1 MKTNTPLP
9 TIGIGIIEDNEDFAE
24 SLILLLKEMWQVEV
38 LFHSTSIEDA
48 VDHHARNIARCQ
60 CVLLDVNLAGMNGVE
75 GISIIRMLCAPGT
88 SLIMLTLLEDRNTI
102 QAALKAGADG
112 YLLKTDPIL
121 NLVGQVIHSV
131 QNKFP
136 AISQKVYQQLT
147 TLANAA
153 PARMVPDAE
162 LTKREKEIYQG
173 VVKGYD
179 YKTIA
184 AELHVSTATV
194 NFHLQNIFLKL
205 GVRSKA
211 ELMSRHLQFS

>member
-1 MKTNTPLP
+1 ME
-9 TIGIGIIEDNEDFAE
+9 TINPQPQITVGIIEDNEDFAE
-24 SLILLLKEMWQVEV
+24 SLLLLLKEMWQVSV
-38 LFHSTSIEDA
+38 LFHCTSMEAA
-48 VDHHARNIARCQ
+48 VEQHASDLMRCN
-60 CVLLDVNLAGMNGVE
+60 CILVDINLPGMNGVD
-75 GISIIRMLCAPGT
+75 GIGIVRMLCAPNAA
-88 SLIMLTLLEDRNTI
+88 LVMLTLVEDRNTI

-121 NLVGQVIHSV
+121 SLVTQIISSV
-131 QNKFP
+131 QHKFP

-147 TLANAA
+147 SMANAS
-153 PARMVPDAE
+153 PAKMAPDAE

-211 ELMSRHLQFS
+211 ELMSRHLQFA

>member
-1 MKTNTPLP
+1 ME
-9 TIGIGIIEDNEDFAE
+9 TINPQPVINIGIIEDNEDFAE
-24 SLILLLKEMWQVEV
+24 SLLLLLEEMWQVSV
-38 LFHSTSIEDA
+38 LFHCTSIEAA
-48 VDHHARNIARCQ
+48 VEQHANDLMHCN
-60 CVLLDVNLAGMNGVE
+60 CVLVDINLPGMNGVE
-75 GISIIRMLCAPGT
+75 GIGIVRMLCAPNT
-88 SLIMLTLLEDRNTI
+88 ALIMLTLVEDRNTI
-102 QAALKAGADG
+102 QSALKAGADG

-121 NLVGQVIHSV
+121 SLVNQVINSV
-131 QNKFP
+131 QHRFP
-136 AISQKVYQQLT
+136 ALSQKVYQQLT

-153 PARMVPDAE
+153 PAKMAPDTD

-184 AELHVSTATV
+184 AELNVSTATV